1 MTDKPTFV
9 IVGASLAGAKAAEAL
24 REEGFDG
31 RVVLLGEESERPYER
46 PPLSKG
52 YLAGNDDKSVIYVHD
67 ADWYAAHDVELRL
80 GTKVTGVDRAAHQVE
95 LAGGERLGYT
105 KLLLATGSS
114 PRRLDVSGADLG
126 GVRYLRRVED
136 SERLR
141 EAFQAGGPIVVIG
154 GGWIGLETAAAA
166 RGYGAD
172 VTILEPLPT
181 PLHRVLGPELG
192 EVFAQLHRDHRATL
206 RLGTGVAEL
215 RGQHGEVSE
224 VVTTDGEALAAKT
237 VVVGVG
243 ITPNTELARAA
254 GLEVDNGIVVDA
266 ALRTADPDI
275 YAAGDV
281 ANSEH
286 PRYGRRIRVEHWANA
301 LHGGPAA
308 ARAMLGQQVSYD
320 RVPYFYTDQYDL
332 GMEYAGYVAPGQE
345 TQLVYRG
352 DVGAREFIA
361 FWLVDG
367 RVVAGMNVNVWDV
380 IDHIQAVIRS
390 REPVDVARLR
400 DPDVP
405 LEELAARPVLAN
417 PDRDSAAGTGV
428 RKVLTQGVSFARHL
442 VTDRFHKGDA
452 VPVSELAA
460 GEGRL
465 IQVGSDTLAVYR
477 DDRGAVHALSP
488 TCTHL
493 GCQVEWN
500 SAEKSW
506 DCPCHGSR
514 YGPTGTV
521 IQGPAKED
529 LKPKPLPAQSSVPP
543 TS

>member
-67 ADWYAAHDVELRL
+67 ADWYTAHDVELRL
-80 GTKVTGVDRAAHQVE
+80 GTRATGVDRAAHQVE

-114 PRRLDVSGADLG
+114 PRRLDASGADLG

-192 EVFAQLHRDHRATL
+192 EVFAQLHRDHGATL
-206 RLGTGVAEL
+206 RLGTGVAQL
-215 RGQHGEVSE
+215 RGEHGEVSE
-224 VVTTDGEALAAKT
+224 VITADGEALAAKA

-275 YAAGDV
+275 YVAGDV

-286 PRYGRRIRVEHWANA
+286 PLYGRRIRVEHWANA
-301 LHGGPAA
+301 LHGGP
-308 ARAMLGQQVSYD
+308 
-320 RVPYFYTDQYDL
+320 
-332 GMEYAGYVAPGQE
+332 
-345 TQLVYRG
+345 
-352 DVGAREFIA
+352 
-361 FWLVDG
+361 
-367 RVVAGMNVNVWDV
+367 
-380 IDHIQAVIRS
+380 
-390 REPVDVARLR
+390 
-400 DPDVP
+400 
-405 LEELAARPVLAN
+405 
-417 PDRDSAAGTGV
+417 
-428 RKVLTQGVSFARHL
+428 
-442 VTDRFHKGDA
+442 
-452 VPVSELAA
+452 
-460 GEGRL
+460 
-465 IQVGSDTLAVYR
+465 
-477 DDRGAVHALSP
+477 
-488 TCTHL
+488 
-493 GCQVEWN
+493 
-500 SAEKSW
+500 
-506 DCPCHGSR
+506 
-514 YGPTGTV
+514 
-521 IQGPAKED
+521 
-529 LKPKPLPAQSSVPP
+529 
-543 TS
+543 

>member
-9 IVGASLAGAKAAEAL
+9 IVGASLAGAKAAETL

-31 RVVLLGEESERPYER
+31 RVVLLGEETERPYER

-80 GTKVTGVDRAAHQVE
+80 GTRVTAIDRAAHQVE
-95 LAGGERLGYT
+95 VADGERLYYT

-114 PRRLDVSGADLG
+114 PRRLEVPGADLG

-141 EAFQAGGPIVVIG
+141 EAFRAGGPIVVIG

-192 EVFAQLHRDHRATL
+192 EVFARLHRDHGATL
-206 RLGTGVAEL
+206 RLGTEVAEL
-215 RGQHGEVSE
+215 RGEHGEVSE
-224 VVTTDGEALAAKT
+224 VVTADGEALAAKT

-243 ITPNTELARAA
+243 ITPNTDLARAA

-281 ANSEH
+281 ANAEH

-320 RVPYFYTDQYDL
+320 RVPYFYTDQHDL

-345 TQLVYRG
+345 TRIVYRG
-352 DVGAREFIA
+352 DVGAGEFVA

-380 IDHIQAVIRS
+380 TDHIQALIRS
-390 REPVDVARLR
+390 GEPVDVARLR
-400 DPDVP
+400 DPDRHSPTQAGTAPRAPVSGSSSP
-405 LEELAARPVLAN
+405 RASASPVTWLSTGFTRATPSPSARSPPGKGASSRWAATPWPSTATTREPCTPSPRPAPTWAARWSGTA
-417 PDRDSAAGTGV
+417 RRRAGTAPA
-428 RKVLTQGVSFARHL
+428 TA
-442 VTDRFHKGDA
+442 
-452 VPVSELAA
+452 
-460 GEGRL
+460 
-465 IQVGSDTLAVYR
+465 
-477 DDRGAVHALSP
+477 HAL
-488 TCTHL
+488 
-493 GCQVEWN
+493 G
-500 SAEKSW
+500 
-506 DCPCHGSR
+506 
-514 YGPTGTV
+514 
-521 IQGPAKED
+521 
-529 LKPKPLPAQSSVPP
+529 LPAP
-543 TS
+543 